1 MISLTT
7 GDFFS
12 IVLLLIVGSVAFL
25 ALRLQMRKKMH
36 DWRISSRHLFECDRC
51 HLSFIPEKPIGIL
64 PTSLKSLCDF
74 FGISFFKN
82 SSYHSVQYMNII
94 FLISNRCVE
103 FCTDSLNCQ
112 NALIR

>member
-51 HLSFIPEKPIGIL
+51 HLSFIPEKPV
-64 PTSLKSLCDF
+64 TLC
-74 FGISFFKN
+74 
-82 SSYHSVQYMNII
+82 
-94 FLISNRCVE
+94 RCPR
-103 FCTDSLNCQ
+103 C
-112 NALIR
+112 NAYCIRRRKK